1 MQRSIATVSLSGTL
15 EEKVRACAMAGFDSI
30 ELFENDLLCSVHSP
44 ETVKRI
50 CEDHDIRISLF
61 QPFRDFDSTQPA
73 RFAQNLERA
82 RRKFELMHRLG
93 ADTILVCSHVG
104 ADAVANEAQLVDQFG
119 RLAELA
125 QAHHVQA
132 GYEALAWGRNVHS
145 YRQAWRVVDAV
156 DHLNLGLVL
165 DSFHSL
171 SIRDDLGELD
181 SIPGARIT
189 FVQLADAP
197 ILSMDVLEWSRHF
210 RCFPGQGSFDLAPF
224 VAKVLR
230 QGYRGPLSLEVFNDG
245 FRAAPARATALDGLR
260 SLIWVEDIA
269 REYMSDDEATEGAAP
284 LLEAHA
290 AAARF
295 EETHEGAR
303 IAGRQALES
312 SGSAFA
318 PASTEIPHAAAPTG
332 FTFLEFAVDDTT
344 RTRLADWLGH
354 FGFARTRR
362 HRSKRVSLYQHGAVN
377 LILNAEPDSFAD
389 HFYDEHGLSLCA
401 AAFDVRDAQATLARA
416 TAFRYPPHKGR
427 IGPDERDIPG
437 VSAPDG
443 SLIYLVEEGPGRP
456 TIYDVDFV
464 ATDEVRPHTD
474 APDDVAADLTGIDHL
489 CLALPREAIDT
500 WVLFAQAVFGLHAE
514 PQWMLPD
521 PYGLVRSRALRS
533 ADGKV
538 RISLNSSDD
547 TRTSVARAL
556 STYGGPGLHHV
567 AFGTRD
573 AMRAAAH
580 LAARGVPMLPIPAN
594 YYEDIAARFGLDDAW
609 VSRLQ
614 ALNLLYD
621 RDERGGEFIHAY
633 TQQIGSRFFF
643 EIVERRG
650 GYDGYGAANTPI
662 RNAAHAHLRS
672 LAQQ

>member
-15 EEKVRACAMAGFDSI
+15 EEKIRACAMAGFDGI
-30 ELFENDLLCSVHSP
+30 ELFENDLLCSVHAP
-44 ETVKRI
+44 ETVRRI
-50 CEDHDIRISLF
+50 CEDQGIRISLF
-61 QPFRDFDSTQPA
+61 QPFRDIDSTLPA

-82 RRKFELMHRLG
+82 RRKFDLMHRLG

-104 ADAVANEAQLVDQFG
+104 ADAVANEAQLTDQLG
-119 RLAELA
+119 QLATLAE
-125 QAHHVQA
+125 AHRIQA
-132 GYEALAWGRNVHS
+132 GYEALAWGRHIHS
-145 YRQAWRVVDAV
+145 YKQAWRVVDAV
-156 DHLNLGLVL
+156 DHPNLGLVL

-171 SIRDDLGELD
+171 SIRDDLSAID
-181 SIPGARIT
+181 TIPGERIT

-224 VAKVLR
+224 VASILR

-260 SLIWVEDIA
+260 SLIWIEDLARAQMAAQTCTTVVEDA
-269 REYMSDDEATEGAAP
+269 SASDMTASETTVSETTVSGATVSEATVSEATESEP
-284 LLEAHA
+284 KS
-290 AAARF
+290 
-295 EETHEGAR
+295 
-303 IAGRQALES
+303 I
-312 SGSAFA
+312 
-318 PASTEIPHAAAPTG
+318 APTG

-354 FGFARTRR
+354 FGFTRTRR
-362 HRSKRVSLYQHGAVN
+362 HRSKRVSLYQHGPVN

-389 HFYDEHGLSLCA
+389 RFYDEHGLSLCA
-401 AAFDVRDAQATLARA
+401 AAFDVRDAQATLDRA
-416 TAFRYPPHKGR
+416 TAFRYPPYKGR
-427 IGPDERDIPG
+427 IGPNERDIPG

-464 ATDEVRPHTD
+464 EANDGVSQVLD
-474 APDDVAADLTGIDHL
+474 ADLTGIDHL

-500 WVLFAQAVFGLHAE
+500 WVLFAQAVFGLKAE

-533 ADGKV
+533 EDGSV

-547 TRTSVARAL
+547 TRTNVARAL

-567 AFGTRD
+567 AFGTRN
-573 AMRAAAH
+573 AMGAAAH
-580 LAARGVPMLPIPAN
+580 LAARGVPMLPIPMN
-594 YYEDIAARFGLDDAW
+594 YYEDIAARFALDDVFVA
-609 VSRLQ
+609 RLQ

-621 RDERGGEFIHAY
+621 RDERGGEFLHAY
-633 TQQIGSRFFF
+633 TQQIGARFFF

-650 GYDGYGAANTPI
+650 GYDGYGAVNTPI
-662 RNAAHAHLRS
+662 RNAAHAYLRS